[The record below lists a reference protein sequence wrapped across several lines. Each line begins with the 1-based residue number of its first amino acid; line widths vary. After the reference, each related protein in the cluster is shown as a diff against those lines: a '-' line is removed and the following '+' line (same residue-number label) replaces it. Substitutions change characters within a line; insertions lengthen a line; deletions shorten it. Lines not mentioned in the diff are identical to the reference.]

1 MAPFLLPYITYFFK
15 SRDINVSL
23 NVNKLKSEQ
32 EGDKVCLKI
41 IVSNS
46 GADNSASRHDSLNL
60 EGSAESR
67 EEND

>member
-1 MAPFLLPYITYFFK
+1 MLLGLFAY
-15 SRDINVSL
+15 
-23 NVNKLKSEQ
+23 
-32 EGDKVCLKI
+32 KVCLKI

-60 EGSAESR
+60 EGSAELG